1 MIFTGGSAS
10 CVVMIKSELINR
22 VGKHF
27 NNLEPNVIAEAVNL
41 ILDSMSDSLEKGQR
55 VEIRGFG
62 SFSLH
67 FRAPRNAHNPKTRE
81 RVMTAPKYSPHFKPG
96 KEMRERINDSRAYH
110 PINDTDEDVT
120 D

>member
-1 MIFTGGSAS
+1 
-10 CVVMIKSELINR
+10 MIKSELINR

-27 NNLEPNVIAEAVNL
+27 SNLDSQIIADAVNL
-41 ILDSMSDSLEKGQR
+41 ILDSMSNALENGQR

-96 KEMRERINDSRAYH
+96 KELRERINDSRAEY
-110 PINDTDEDVT
+110 PIVDMDEDS
-120 D
+120 DD